1 MNAADGQSS
10 KLDPALHSN
19 REAVV
24 MTGVNVCAGMDISPI
39 DLINIEQFS
48 RRVISLAE
56 FRQMLHGYLRSK
68 MDLVAPNLSTLIG
81 EQVRHFKS

>member
-1 MNAADGQSS
+1 VQGSTDLS
-10 KLDPALHSN
+10 KYDIRL
-19 REAVV
+19 RVTV
-24 MTGVNVCAGMDISPI
+24 IFNVRAGMDISPI
-39 DLINIEQFS
+39 DLINIESFS

-81 EQVRHFKS
+81 EQARLCLGISSCL